1 MRLLSVSDFFLPRK
15 LEQPWLQVTSY
26 IECGKGPGQDDPV
39 NKVKLI
45 VRNAVDGIFDDFMSD
60 DVFNRDD
67 LYRLGRGVNLI
78 VHSTGNLVENIAEKT
93 EKARK
98 NFMSRLCNT
107 KKQLSLKSL
116 PEYEDSESEKTS
128 TSSSSTE
135 SEDESEESSDEE
147 KAESAQALTFTLAD
161 PQETQGDQHDE
172 TLKLCSR
179 DHFKELTSKM
189 ADEIYP
195 VMESEGRTRLALIIC
210 NKEFKYLSDRYGC
223 EVDLLR
229 MQNLL
234 KNLGYL
240 VVVKKNLTAQD
251 METELRCFAA
261 RQEHQSSDSTF
272 LVFMSHGILGGICGT
287 KHRNKDPDILH
298 DDTIFKIFNNRNC
311 RNLKDKPKV
320 IIMQACRGK
329 GSGSVWTTTDGVVM
343 ADALDQS
350 LQCYVYNDAV
360 TKAHVERDFI
370 AFKSSTPHNVSWR
383 LGTNGSRFISQLI
396 KTFKEYSCSHHL
408 EDIFQKVQHSFEIPD
423 EQTQMPTREEYP

>member
-1 MRLLSVSDFFLPRK
+1 MA
-15 LEQPWLQVTSY
+15 EQQVTSY
-26 IECGKGPGQDDPV
+26 IECGMFAWKGPGQDDPV

-147 KAESAQALTFTLAD
+147 KAESAQALTFTLA
-161 PQETQGDQHDE
+161 G
-172 TLKLCSR
+172 KLTPNPVVRGNSQTFIR
-179 DHFKELTSKM
+179 
-189 ADEIYP
+189 IYP